1 MRPSLVV
8 IVPLLLVAAA
18 CKDKPRVVPPQDA
31 GPLCDGNTQ
40 LVNGECRFVCQRD
53 GDCMTGERC
62 NLFLG
67 QCEPKPPEPDAGPG
81 PGNCTRGAVRC
92 SADKKSIETCTADPP
107 VWMTSMTC
115 PPPTG
120 FCQNERC
127 LVCQPGAAQ
136 CVAGAPTELSVCLE
150 DGSATRTVTCSGAA
164 TCQGNECRECTPNA
178 YRCNPGGTALQQC
191 QKTGDETA
199 TWKWVNVGDNFD
211 GACITGQCRAG
222 GGNGFE
228 CVPPACFPGQIQC
241 KDMATAQTCSNA
253 GAWQDMACGAGR
265 ECQAG
270 VCVDEC
276 ADAVAA
282 RSYFGCDFWTA
293 VQDNGVLA
301 SVFKGNVTSGQ
312 GAAANDSTY
321 ALVVSNR
328 SVNAATVTVTRYF
341 NNALQTVKTVNVPGR
356 NDPATRGLVV
366 VRLPWQSVGAGSE
379 FQSSSGLRRYAYRLQ
394 STKPITLYQFN
405 PLDPVGT
412 LGTCN
417 NVNQCTAEPAG
428 SGQTCTNGMCRY
440 FSYSNDASLLLP
452 AHILGTSYVAMTPE
466 HVIRRSGGATSA
478 PLIDPAGQAVS
489 FNGHITIV
497 ATADNTVVTV
507 RTNARTRVG
516 AGVTALDKGMTGTYT
531 LQSYD
536 VLQLASDNPT
546 NVLSAASNIECG
558 DDPFDQSLACA
569 FGSCRQ
575 LCRTDNSL
583 TGSIVTADK
592 PIAVFGGSQCSLVG
606 YRDTACDHLEEQ
618 MFPFNTWGK
627 DFVATRTPPLRLTNG
642 LFATAASAG
651 PDYYQIVAGCPAS
664 QCPMGTLIRLSPPPA
679 AADVMA
685 PNRCASGSLA
695 ANTCRLLGGQF
706 MQFRSKTS
714 FTISADQ
721 PIAVGQ
727 FFAGQDATTGTTR
740 PAEGDPSFV
749 LLPPIEQ
756 WRANYTVLTAPGIRD
771 NYVGLVI
778 DSTRVQSV
786 TIDGTAV
793 STWAGIS
800 GTNYQTANTL
810 VSNGTHVIAVQP
822 RAVQPP
828 LPDGGVYRGTPGAG
842 VTVSGFDSY
851 VSYGYTGG
859 LDLQSIVTGINP
871 GG

>member
-1 MRPSLVV
+1 MRLPV
-8 IVPLLLVAAA
+8 IAVLLLALAA
-18 CKDKPRVVPPQDA
+18 CKEKTKFIPAPDA

-53 GDCMTGERC
+53 GDCMPAERC

-67 QCEPKPPEPDAGPG
+67 QCEPKPPPPDAGPV
-81 PGNCTRGAVRC
+81 PGTCTEGAVRC
-92 SADKKSIETCTADPP
+92 SADKKAIETCSATA
-107 VWMTSMTC
+107 VWSTTTTC

-127 LVCQPGAAQ
+127 LVCQPGAATCADQ
-136 CVAGAPTELSVCLE
+136 THVSVCLD
-150 DGSATRTVTCSGAA
+150 DGSATRSVTCSGVA
-164 TCQGNECRECTPNA
+164 TCQANECRECTPNT
-178 YRCNPGGTALQQC
+178 YRCNGANSAVQQC

-199 TWKWVNVGDNFD
+199 TWKWNNVGDNFD
-211 GACITGQCRAG
+211 GTCITGQCRAG

-241 KDMATAQTCSNA
+241 KNLTTAQTCNMQ
-253 GAWQDMACGAGR
+253 GAWVDAPCGAGS

-270 VCVDEC
+270 TCIDEC
-276 ADAVAA
+276 NDAVNAK
-282 RSYFGCDFWTA
+282 SYFGCDFWTA
-293 VQDNGVLA
+293 VQDNGVLT
-301 SVFKGNVTSGQ
+301 SVFKANTASGQ
-312 GAAANDSTY
+312 GAVGSDSTY

-356 NDPATRGLVV
+356 NDAATKGLVV
-366 VRLPWQSVGAGSE
+366 VRLPWQSLGADTE
-379 FQSSSGLRRYAYRLQ
+379 YQSVSGLRRYAYRLQ
-394 STKPITLYQFN
+394 STKPITVYQFN

-412 LGTCN
+412 FGTCN
-417 NVNQCTAEPAG
+417 NVNQCNAEPPG
-428 SGQTCTNGMCRY
+428 YGQTCTGGMCRY

-452 AHILGTSYVAMTPE
+452 AHILGTSYVPMTPE
-466 HVIRRSGGATSA
+466 HVIRRSTSSTTSA
-478 PLIDPAGQAVS
+478 PLVDPAGNAVS

-507 RTNARTRVG
+507 RTNARTRPG
-516 AGVTALDKGMTGTYT
+516 TGVASLDKGMTGTYT

-546 NVLSAASNIECG
+546 NVLQAASNIECG
-558 DDPFDQSLACA
+558 NDPFDQSGGCVL

-575 LCRTDNSL
+575 LCRTDNTL

-618 MFPFNTWGK
+618 MFPFITWGK

-642 LFATAASAG
+642 QFATAANAG
-651 PDYYQIVAGCPAS
+651 PDYYQIVAGCPSS
-664 QCPMGTLIRLSPPPA
+664 QCTTGTAIRLSPPPA
-679 AADVMA
+679 AGDVLA
-685 PNRCASGSLA
+685 PNRCASGTLA
-695 ANTCRLLGGQF
+695 ANTCRLLGGQY

-721 PIAVGQ
+721 PISVGQ
-727 FFAGQDATTGTTR
+727 FFAGQDATVGSTR
-740 PAEGDPSFV
+740 PATGDPSFV

-756 WRANYTVLTAPGIRD
+756 WRGNYTVLTAPGIRD

-786 TIDGTAV
+786 TVDGTAV
-793 STWAGIS
+793 SGWAAIA
-800 GTNYQTANTL
+800 GTSFQTVNSPVT
-810 VSNGTHVIAVQP
+810 NGTHVIAVLP
-822 RAVQPP
+822 KPVQPP
-828 LPDGGVYRGTPGAG
+828 LPDGGVFNGTPGAG